1 MMFVTRMI
9 ARELRS
15 SWRRLLFFFICIAIG
30 VGAIVA
36 LRSVIQS
43 VRQTFAGE
51 ARSLIT
57 ADAIITSNQVIKP
70 ELVATIDQRLAA
82 AGATSMRSVEIATMV
97 RAADVAEART
107 RMVELRAVE
116 PGFPYYGRMTLAG
129 GQPYSYDLL
138 KGGGVLVRPE
148 LQAQLGVKVGDTLTI
163 GEGRFEIRGV
173 IESEPGRRL
182 GAFSLGPRVFVAL
195 ADFEKTGLLTFG
207 SRASHQ
213 RLVKAPDATLDALV
227 ASLRGDFSNEFARVR
242 SYKATEDDIGENFAR
257 AEDYL
262 SLVGLVIV
270 ILGGIGVSSV
280 TRVFVQQKI
289 RSIAV
294 LKCVGARS
302 SQLLVIYLAQ
312 VIILGLAGSVLGVL
326 LAALAIAAI
335 PATLAAAATPGVT
348 IHYGVTGPAV
358 LQGLGIGLLVSV
370 LFALVPLLDVR
381 HVKPSRL
388 LRDESTSRSPRSG
401 PDCRAGLRGRRTGAA
416 HGVAGRVVAHRPGRH
431 GRARRHRRR
440 PAISPG
446 VLLIKLIRPLA
457 RSRWFALRHAVLQLS
472 RPGSQVRIVL
482 LAVGLGSFFIIGVR
496 SLQENL
502 IAQFA
507 VDLSPDAPDMFLLD
521 IQSDQVAAVRAA
533 VTARQDAGAPPPRLI
548 PVLRARVVAVQGGEL
563 QLENYE
569 DVRGRGSLARE
580 YTITYRPGL
589 ENNERI
595 VEGAFWGETAA
606 QPAPNAPGPAHRARC
621 PSPRCRSRRAFATAS
636 GSKWGTPCASTCWDG
651 PSTPASP
658 ASGTSNGAT
667 AAPAAS
673 CSSSA
678 PASSTRRRMASI
690 AFFRGPADPVARGR
704 LQAELVTVAPNVS
717 VIDGREILQTIKAV
731 VDNVT
736 LAVTVVGSL
745 VVLSGLLILIG
756 AVAMTKFRRV
766 YEAAIFKTLG
776 ATRRVIASVLLVEY
790 GLLGALAGAI
800 GSLGALGLT
809 WGISRFALD
818 IPFTP
823 LPLLTLGGVA
833 VTAVLVAVVG
843 VTSSWDVLHA
853 QAARDAARGV
863 AGHQPRGRPSTSR
876 GATW

>member
-36 LRSVIQS
+36 LRSVIQG
-43 VRQTFAGE
+43 VRQAFAGE

-57 ADAIITSNQVIKP
+57 ADAIITSNQPITP
-70 ELVATIDQRLAA
+70 ELAATIDQRLGA

-97 RAADVAEART
+97 RAADVAEVRT

-116 PGFPYYGRMTLAG
+116 PGFPYYGLMTLAG
-129 GQPYSYDLL
+129 GQTYSYDLL

-148 LQAQLGVKVGDTLTI
+148 LQAQLGVHVGDRLTI
-163 GEGRFEIRGV
+163 GQGSFEIRGV
-173 IESEPGRRL
+173 IDSEPGRRL

-195 ADFEKTGLLTFG
+195 EDLEKSGLLTFG

-213 RLVKAPDATLDALV
+213 RLVKAPEATLDALV
-227 ASLRGDFSNEFARVR
+227 SSLRGDFSNQFARIR

-262 SLVGLVIV
+262 SLVGLVVV

-312 VIILGLAGSVLGVL
+312 VVVLGLAGSALGVL
-326 LAALAIAAI
+326 LAALAIAVI

-348 IHYGVTGPAV
+348 IHYGVTGSAV
-358 LQGLGIGLLVSV
+358 VQGLGIGLLVSV

-388 LRDESTSRSPRSG
+388 LRDEPRSG
-401 PDCRAGLRGRRTGAA
+401 RPDLVQILALGFVAAALVLLTVWQAGSWRIGLVVTLGLAA
-416 HGVAGRVVAHRPGRH
+416 TTLVLTLA
-431 GRARRHRRR
+431 
-440 PAISPG
+440 G
-446 VLLIKLIRPLA
+446 VLLIRLIRPLA
-457 RSRWFALRHAVLQLS
+457 KSRWFALRHAVLQLS

-507 VDLSPDAPDMFLLD
+507 VDVSPDAPDMFLLD
-521 IQSDQVAAVRAA
+521 IQSDQVDAVRAA
-533 VTARQDAGAPPPRLI
+533 VSARQEPGAPPPRLI
-548 PVLRARVVAVQGGEL
+548 PVLRARVVAVQGAEV

-580 YTITYRPGL
+580 YTVTYRAAL
-589 ENNERI
+589 ETNERI
-595 VEGAFWGETAA
+595 VEGALWGEVTG
-606 QPAPNAPGPAHRARC
+606 Q
-621 PSPRCRSRRAFATAS
+621 
-636 GSKWGTPCASTCWDG
+636 
-651 PSTPASP
+651 
-658 ASGTSNGAT
+658 T
-667 AAPAAS
+667 AAPTSGPGPPGTLPVTEVSIEESIRDRFRIGVGDTMRFDVLGRTLDARVTS
-673 CSSSA
+673 VRHVEWGDSRSGGFMFVFPPGVLDQA
-678 PASSTRRRMASI
+678 PHGSI
-690 AFFRGPADPVARGR
+690 AFFRGPSDPVARGR
-704 LQAELVTVAPNVS
+704 LQAELVAVAPNVS
-717 VIDGREILQTIKAV
+717 VIDGREILQTIKTV

-756 AVAMTKFRRV
+756 AVAMTKFRRI

-776 ATRRVIASVLLVEY
+776 ATRRIIASVLLVEY
-790 GLLGALAGAI
+790 GLLGALSGAI
-800 GSLGALGLT
+800 GSLGAIGLT

-823 LPLLTLGGVA
+823 LPLLTLGGVV

-843 VTSSWDVLHA
+843 IASSWDVL
-853 QAARDAARGV
+853 QRKPLGTLRGE
-863 AGHQPRGRPSTSR
+863 
-876 GATW
+876 